1 MVTWLLSRMAVTVVP
16 AWVVPTLVRCPATA
30 MAPLL
35 ATGQWCRVASVCRG
49 GLVGPPRVGAW
60 VQAWAGV
67 VRWGRALWRRW
78 VL

>member
-1 MVTWLLSRMAVTVVP
+1 MTWLLSRMAVTVVP
-16 AWVVPTLVRCPATA
+16 AWVVPTLVRWPAA
-30 MAPLL
+30 VMEPLA
-35 ATGQWCRVASVCRG
+35 ATGQRWMVASVWWG
-49 GLVGPPRVGAW
+49 GLVGPPRLGAC